1 MRDCVCRV
9 LSRVARTHSM
19 SAAANTDGRAA
30 SCSGDS
36 GGARSKNRRKPPRDA
51 DLSVAIAADQSRLER
66 KLRTLEVG
74 KGAGWARRSGCRAA
88 KSEYVEWRDRDRTL
102 STTEIGHTIVR
113 LVLTG
118 RTVKPK
124 SRLRP
129 SHTASSVTNTTDKQ
143 IPADKTWST
152 PVTCGF
158 GPNPIMAACGSVAS
172 LTRAL
177 MAAHVG
183 NFKGTGTYR
192 AERATL
198 FTPLLATGW
207 GLPGLESKARSRTMQ
222 CPTRREPMGQN

>member
-9 LSRVARTHSM
+9 LSRVARTHNM

-30 SCSGDS
+30 NCSGDS

-88 KSEYVEWRDRDRTL
+88 WRKRPRAAENEYPQPQASHALMPRPPAFHDKRTPTQQRARTKSEYVEWRDRDRTL

-129 SHTASSVTNTTDKQ
+129 SHTASSVTNTTYSVVRH
-143 IPADKTWST
+143 ST
-152 PVTCGF
+152 RSTRRNVST
-158 GPNPIMAACGSVAS
+158 AAAISRQCTRGTERVATNVPTS
-172 LTRAL
+172 
-177 MAAHVG
+177 
-183 NFKGTGTYR
+183 
-192 AERATL
+192 
-198 FTPLLATGW
+198 
-207 GLPGLESKARSRTMQ
+207 RSRR
-222 CPTRREPMGQN
+222 TRRGARR